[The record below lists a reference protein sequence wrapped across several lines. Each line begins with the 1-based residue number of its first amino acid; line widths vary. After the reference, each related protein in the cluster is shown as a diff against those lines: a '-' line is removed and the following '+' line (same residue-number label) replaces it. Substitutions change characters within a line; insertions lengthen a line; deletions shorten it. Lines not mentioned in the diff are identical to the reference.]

1 VPPLPSPPQDGWGA
15 PPLSM
20 TIHSFSPHL
29 SPPDHQHPSPPPPRR
44 VTSMGGAV
52 APELLLLARDDHRR
66 LRRLLEV
73 PQRHVQPEHNPSPG
87 PPGTTPPPIGPGTVF
102 PKKHGPMN
110 GWVCLDTYDFNL
122 SANVSKSFKS
132 KSLTTQPLWSH
143 LFPLKLSETTIK
155 PDRPSRLFPLRLL
168 LSNSSHSSPKPSG
181 RKRNTASD
189 SVAAPDSRRP
199 RGSRAAD
206 ATRKHSLAPAARLAS
221 GRWLTAQPGS
231 WVPMFWGLKCEK
243 IESVVNTSCGIFF

>member
-1 VPPLPSPPQDGWGA
+1 MRGDVPPLPPPPLDGWGA
-15 PPLSM
+15 PPPL
-20 TIHSFSPHL
+20 HDHPL
-29 SPPDHQHPSPPPPRR
+29 LLPPFITTRPSTSISPPRR

-52 APELLLLARDDHRR
+52 APDLLLLARDDHRR

-73 PQRHVQPEHNPSPG
+73 PQRHVQPEHTPSPG
-87 PPGTTPPPIGPGTVF
+87 PPGTTPPPP
-102 PKKHGPMN
+102 PSDPEPYSQKKHGPMN
-110 GWVCLDTYDFNL
+110 GGVCLDTYDFNL

-155 PDRPSRLFPLRLL
+155 PDKTSRLFPRRLL
-168 LSNSSHSSPKPSG
+168 LPNSSHRSPQSSG

-199 RGSRAAD
+199 RGSRTAD
-206 ATRKHSLAPAARLAS
+206 ATRKHSLAPAARLA
-221 GRWLTAQPGS
+221 GGPWLITAQPGS
-231 WVPMFWGLKCEK
+231 WVPMFWG
-243 IESVVNTSCGIFF
+243 